1 MKNTVKIKLNCEFK
15 KLYYQGKFR
24 ASRNVV
30 TYATKGKKGINRIGI
45 TTGKKIGNAVK
56 RNRARRLIF
65 SAYSALEPTLPL
77 GFDFVF
83 VARENITNV
92 KMDVVK
98 NDMQKQI
105 EFLTKK

>member
-15 KLYYQGKFR
+15 KLYYQGKYR

-30 TYATKGKKGINRIGI
+30 TYVIKGRKGINRIGI
-45 TTGKKIGNAVK
+45 TTGKKVGNAVM

-65 SAYSALEPTLPL
+65 AAYTALEPTLPV
-77 GFDFVF
+77 GYDFVF

-98 NDMQKQI
+98 NDIQKQVD
-105 EFLTKK
+105 FLLKK